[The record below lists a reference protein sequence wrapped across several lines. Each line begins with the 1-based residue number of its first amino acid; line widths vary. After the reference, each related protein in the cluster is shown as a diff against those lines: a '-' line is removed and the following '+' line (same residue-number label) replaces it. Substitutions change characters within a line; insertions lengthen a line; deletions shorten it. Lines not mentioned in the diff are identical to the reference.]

1 MANPITLNAHTSGDT
16 WRGLALTL
24 SVNGSPMDLTGAT
37 VRMQM
42 RKDPA
47 AAAVEQSWS
56 STDGSIVIDN
66 PLLGALT
73 VGKRVISGSG
83 KLYFDVQVTDAAGD
97 VRTVVSGIL
106 PLVQDVT
113 RD

>member
-1 MANPITLNAHTSGDT
+1 MSNAITLNPHTSGDT

-42 RKDPA
+42 RKHPSA
-47 AAAVEQSWS
+47 AATEYEWS
-56 STDGSIVIDN
+56 TGNGTIVIDN

-73 VGKRVISGSG
+73 VAKRNISG
-83 KLYFDVQVTDAAGD
+83 KDQLYFDVQVTDATGD
-97 VRTVVSGIL
+97 IRTVVSGTL
-106 PLVQDVT
+106 PITQDVT